1 MAVYTPTQLARYRQS
16 AERREAQEAPLEAER
31 RQEAWQVAAA
41 VAARLR
47 GEFAVTRIVVFGSL
61 ARESGFT
68 QWPDIVAVWGLRL
81 EDTFRAVGVAW
92 DVSKQFRINLVDVNC
107 CKESWL
113 AEIEK
118 TGIEL
123 NG

>member
-47 GEFAVTRIVVFGSL
+47 REFAVTRIVVFGSL

-81 EDTFRAVGVAW
+81 KDTFRAVGVAW
-92 DVSKQFRINLVDVNC
+92 DVSEQFRINLVDVNC

-118 TGIEL
+118 IGIEL